1 MENIPNVL
9 AERYAS
15 ADLKAIWSPRAKV
28 ILERTF
34 WIAVMKAQKEMRI
47 AIPEEAIKAYEKV
60 CEKVDLES
68 LKKRELVTH
77 HDVKAGIDE
86 FCELAGYQH
95 IHKGMTSRDLT
106 ENVEQLQVYRS
117 LLLIRKKAI
126 AALLQLAKKAAI
138 YKNLS
143 LTARTH
149 NVAAQMTTFGK
160 RLAMYGEELLK
171 ACERLQYVIE
181 NYSFR
186 GLKGGVGTQLDQIYL
201 LNGDVSKA
209 RQLDEAVLKYLGA
222 PKGLNAV
229 GQIYP
234 RGLDFEVVSA
244 LCQIAGGPSSFALT
258 LRLMAGDE
266 LISEGLAEGQVG
278 SSAMPHK
285 INSKSC
291 ERIHGFKVLLSG
303 YLAMVVELV
312 GDQWNEGD
320 VSCSVVRRVVLSDSF
335 YVVDGLLDTFITI
348 LLQMEVFE
356 DAMIQESHYFL
367 PFLLTTQV
375 LMEAVKGGVGR
386 EIAHECIKAHAVAT
400 VKDLRSGTIGK
411 NDFFERLEKEP
422 RLKLKREQLA
432 GILEGGLENVGAA
445 RAQVEDFIKQVEG
458 WVKQFPEAE
467 GYKPATIL

>member
-15 ADLKAIWSPRAKV
+15 AELKNIWSPRAKV
-28 ILERTF
+28 VLERMF
-34 WIAVMKAQKEMRI
+34 WIAVMKAQKQVGI
-47 AIPEEAIKAYEKV
+47 SIPEEAIKAYEGV
-60 CEKVDLES
+60 YEKVDLES
-68 LKKRELVTH
+68 LKKRESVTH

-106 ENVEQLQVYRS
+106 ENVEQLQIYRS
-117 LLLIRKKAI
+117 LLLIRKKVV
-126 AALLQLAKKAAI
+126 AALFQLAKKAQV
-138 YKNLS
+138 YKDIP

-160 RLAMYGEELLK
+160 RLSMYGEELLK

-186 GLKGGVGTQLDQIYL
+186 GLKGAVGTQLDQVYL
-201 LNGDVSKA
+201 LNGDVPKA
-209 RQLDEAVLKYLGA
+209 RQLDQAILKYLGA
-222 PKGLNAV
+222 PKALNAV
-229 GQIYP
+229 GQVYP
-234 RGLDFEVVSA
+234 RSLDFEVVST

-266 LISEGLAEGQVG
+266 LLSEGFAEGQVG

-285 INSKSC
+285 MNSKSC
-291 ERIHGFKVLLSG
+291 ERINGFKILLSG
-303 YLAMVVELV
+303 YLTMAMGLV

-320 VSCSVVRRVVLSDSF
+320 VSCSVVRRVVLPDSF
-335 YVVDGLLDTFITI
+335 YVMDGLLDTFITI
-348 LLQMEVFE
+348 LSQMEVFKE
-356 DAMIQESHYFL
+356 VMTQESYYFL

-375 LMEAVKGGVGR
+375 LMEAVKSGMGR
-386 EIAHECIKAHAVAT
+386 EIAHECIKEHAIAT
-400 VKDLRSGTIGK
+400 VRDLRSGVIEK

-422 RLKLKREQLA
+422 KLKLKREQWA
-432 GILEGGLENVGAA
+432 NILKNGLGSVGAA
-445 RAQVEDFIKQVEG
+445 QVQVGDFVKQVEG
-458 WVKQFPEAE
+458 WAEKFPEAR
-467 GYKPATIL
+467 GYQPATVL